1 MARAYNDER
10 ANLEEAP
17 LTDGLPT
24 LTMQGSP
31 RSYNDELISPRLAE
45 DDNQE
50 GVDED
55 KDLDNEEDDLDEE
68 DFDDEEFEEDDFDDI
83 EDDDFDELDEDE
95 NDDDVDGDKN
105 DDDVDGDNEF

>member
-24 LTMQGSP
+24 PTLQGSP
-31 RSYNDELISPRLAE
+31 RFYNAELTSPRLAE
-45 DDNQE
+45 DDDQE
-50 GVDED
+50 EVDED
-55 KDLDNEEDDLDEE
+55 NDLDEE

-95 NDDDVDGDKN
+95 NDDDVDE
-105 DDDVDGDNEF
+105 DDEF